1 MGKLMRWWKKRQGRD
16 KYLKN
21 KAKIGFISILME
33 KYLPKKY
40 KGLFKL
46 GLLTVLIHF
55 GHEHGL
61 FLQHTKVD
69 QDLLMDKPF
78 KR

>member
-21 KAKIGFISILME
+21 KAKIGFISTLME

-46 GLLTVLIHF
+46 RLLTTLIHF
-55 GHEHGL
+55 G
-61 FLQHTKVD
+61 VSI
-69 QDLLMDKPF
+69 
-78 KR
+78 

>member
-21 KAKIGFISILME
+21 KAKIGFISTLME

-46 GLLTVLIHF
+46 TVLIHC
-55 GHEHGL
+55 EEA
-61 FLQHTKVD
+61 
-69 QDLLMDKPF
+69 
-78 KR
+78 